1 MNGQEIESQPVM
13 RTTLGD
19 DLMIPQPCTHD
30 EELEIR
36 RGLALSRIQR
46 KGYEQRQ
53 SCGQRLPDKSALRV
67 RDFPGLI
74 HAVVFFGTAWSV
86 YLLAPGG
93 ELRPEVAMSAAWLV
107 CFVISYS
114 LRTPLSSARNAW
126 GILFT
131 LSWLLFYAL
140 HGKYATAAY
149 LLTHTIQKWLEC
161 FFAVTPIMASRAIRS
176 LIDLLRRRVQ
186 MKHEDYG

>member
-1 MNGQEIESQPVM
+1 MNGQELEPYPVM
-13 RTTLGD
+13 RATLGE

-30 EELEIR
+30 EELVVR
-36 RGLALSRIQR
+36 CRPTLSRIQR
-46 KGYEQRQ
+46 KGYKQCQ
-53 SCGQRLPDKSALRV
+53 LCGQHLPDKSALRA

-74 HAVVFFGTAWSV
+74 HAVVFFGISWIV
-86 YLLAPGG
+86 YLLIPKG
-93 ELRPEVAMSAAWLV
+93 EMRPEASMTVAWLA

-140 HGKYATAAY
+140 HGKYVTTSY

-161 FFAVTPIMASRAIRS
+161 FFAVTPIFASRVIRA
-176 LIDLLRRRVQ
+176 LIDLLRRQ
-186 MKHEDYG
+186 A